1 MAMPMGNA
9 VTPEIKHFP
18 AVVTGGEMQY
28 RPQQWFVDERDGFMN
43 WLRSE
48 FAAANAIIDSL
59 VQHLRAVGEVG
70 EYDFVVGAIEQRRV
84 NWTQV
89 LLMQQYYSVS
99 EVGYALQ
106 QVAWRRQ
113 QRPVKPVV
121 KEFRKVRQ
129 WQRFEA
135 ANGKEG
141 GNSSVESRR
150 WEANSVAKGSQVVDK
165 SEELKSGGKVG
176 TKDDKSSDTAEE
188 KKDTE
193 TNHQS
198 DVISKSSV
206 NSQGSLSSA
215 QCKAVGVNEECASK
229 SGENDSLSMQNQQQS
244 ENGSTTGKTYI
255 SNEMFD
261 GKMVNV
267 VEGLKLYEDLLDSNE
282 ISKLGSLVNDLRVAG
297 RKGQLQ
303 GSQTY
308 LFSKRPMRG
317 HGRELIQLG
326 VPVADAPL
334 DVDNVTAS
342 FKDKNVEPMPSLF
355 KDIIERMAASQVMT
369 VKPDACVVDF
379 YNEGDHSMPNSWP
392 SWFGRPVYMLF
403 LTECDMTFGRTI
415 VPDHHGDY
423 RGNVKL
429 SLVPGSL
436 LVMQGKSADIAKHA
450 IPSIQKQRIVVTFTK
465 FLPKKSQPINA
476 QGLTLPATSHYSA
489 RSPNHISH
497 RALAPKH
504 YSAVHVTG
512 VLPAPSL
519 QAPPNSMQP
528 LFVPAPVATPMQFAT
543 SVPIPPG
550 STGWTTAP
558 PRHPPPRVLVPGT
571 GVFLPP
577 PGSANS
583 SQHSQGTLSETN
595 LGVGVPALSIKENGK
610 SNHNNINGSPKGK
623 TDENIQRQEC
633 NGNASGTE
641 VEQAMEQTIEKE
653 EENNGETVA
662 S

>member
-28 RPQQWFVDERDGFMN
+28 RPQPQQWFVDERDGFMN

-48 FAAANAIIDSL
+48 FAAANAIIDCL
-59 VQHLRAVGEVG
+59 VQHLRVVGEGG

-129 WQRFEA
+129 WQRFEPV
-135 ANGKEG
+135 NGKEG
-141 GNSSVESRR
+141 SNSSVESRR
-150 WEANSVAKGSQVVDK
+150 WEGNSAVKGSQVVDK

-176 TKDDKSSDTAEE
+176 SKDDKSSDTTEE
-188 KKDTE
+188 NIDTV

-198 DVISKSSV
+198 DVILKSSG

-215 QCKAVGVNEECASK
+215 ECKAVDVNEECASN
-229 SGENDSLSMQNQQQS
+229 SGENDSLSMQSQHQN
-244 ENGSTTGKTYI
+244 ENGSTIGKTYV
-255 SNEMFD
+255 SNEIFD
-261 GKMVNV
+261 GKTVNV
-267 VEGLKLYEDLLDSNE
+267 VEGLKLYDDLFDSTE

-303 GSQTY
+303 ESQTY

-326 VPVADAPL
+326 VPIVDAPL
-334 DVDNVTAS
+334 DADNVTAS
-342 FKDKNVEPMPSLF
+342 FKDKNVESMPNLF
-355 KDIIERMAASQVMT
+355 QDIIERMAASQVMT
-369 VKPDACVVDF
+369 VKADACVVDF

-423 RGNVKL
+423 RGSVKL
-429 SLVPGSL
+429 SLVPGSF
-436 LVMQGKSADIAKHA
+436 LVMQGKSADFAKHA
-450 IPSIQKQRIVVTFTK
+450 IPSIQKQRIIVTFTK
-465 FLPKKSQPINA
+465 AIPKKSFPINA
-476 QGLTLPATSHYSA
+476 ALPATSHYST

-497 RALAPKH
+497 RAIAPKH

-583 SQHSQGTLSETN
+583 SQPSQGTLTEMN
-595 LGVGVPALSIKENGK
+595 LGVGAPALSIKENGK
-610 SNHNNINGSPKGK
+610 SNHNNTNGSPKGK
-623 TDENIQRQEC
+623 MDENIQRQEC

-641 VEQAMEQTIEKE
+641 DEQAIEKE
-653 EENNGETVA
+653 GENNGETV
-662 S
+662 SS